1 MRQHIAWRGKD
12 REEGKEEA
20 ARSRFPFITSCNT
33 SICQRSNFIRLGEEG
48 RIRELWEVI
57 LLQMY
62 FTSK

>member
-33 SICQRSNFIRLGEEG
+33 SICQRSNFIRLGGEDQG
-48 RIRELWEVI
+48 TMGNDSSADVFYI
-57 LLQMY
+57 
-62 FTSK
+62 